1 MCEKLKSLF
10 DKHNCDKAEKH
21 NYHKVY
27 GPEFVKRRDLNINI
41 LEIGIF
47 KGASTRSLLEYFPN
61 ANFYGIDI
69 FERVPMDSIDIYSN
83 PRVSWIKGDSMS
95 TKVDWGV
102 MFDFIIDDGAHWP
115 DANRLTFLNFI
126 QYLKEDGVYW
136 IEDVFPLDKL
146 RKNISKR
153 DSKWLKER
161 SNLYC
166 LKSHEELLHTLQ
178 RYRYIERDHRNLTG
192 HEDSFVYEIRKND

>member
-1 MCEKLKSLF
+1 MCKNLKLLF
-10 DKHNCDKAEKH
+10 NKYNCDKADKH
-21 NYHKVY
+21 HYHKIY
-27 GPEFVKRRDLNINI
+27 GPEFEKRRDQNINI

-61 ANFYGIDI
+61 AVLYGIDI
-69 FERVPMDSIDIYSN
+69 FERVSLNSIDIYSN
-83 PRVSWIKGDSMS
+83 PRVNWIKGDSMA
-95 TKVDWGV
+95 TKPDWGIE
-102 MFDFIIDDGAHWP
+102 FDFIIDDGAHWP

-126 QYLKEDGVYW
+126 QFLKEDGKYW

-161 SNLYC
+161 SEIYTLEAHN
-166 LKSHEELLHTLQ
+166 ELLETLK
-178 RYRYIERDHRNLTG
+178 RYKLIERDHRDLTG
-192 HEDSFVYEIRKND
+192 HEDSFVYEISKN